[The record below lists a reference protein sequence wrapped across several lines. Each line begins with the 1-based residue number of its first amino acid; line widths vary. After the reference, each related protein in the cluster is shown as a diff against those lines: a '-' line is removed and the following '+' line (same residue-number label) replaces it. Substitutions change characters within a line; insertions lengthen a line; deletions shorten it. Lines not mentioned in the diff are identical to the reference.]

1 MRRKPGGGFRF
12 ENSERDAPRRRRV
25 RERTG
30 FSARSVRN
38 FALVAVSYTTHM
50 SRFLPVL
57 CVLLLTTAGCNR
69 GPDPA
74 TALQPVD
81 VVTGWYDAGLVE
93 GGLNK
98 LVPSISLKLRNTSD
112 QSLRSVQ
119 INAIFKRVNEA
130 EMWGEHFGWAVQ
142 GEPLPAGQTTGDIVL
157 RSGLGYTGEQPRLQM
172 LQNKEF
178 VDAKVEIFLKQG
190 SRVWAKLAEFPIERQ
205 LLTQ

>member
-1 MRRKPGGGFRF
+1 MSRLL
-12 ENSERDAPRRRRV
+12 AIL
-25 RERTG
+25 
-30 FSARSVRN
+30 
-38 FALVAVSYTTHM
+38 ALAAVSSSCDRGVDPIT
-50 SRFLPVL
+50 VL
-57 CVLLLTTAGCNR
+57 E
-69 GPDPA
+69 A
-74 TALQPVD
+74 TD
-81 VVTGWYDAGLVE
+81 VVTGWYDAGLTE
-93 GGLNK
+93 GRLNK
-98 LVPSISLKLRNTSD
+98 LVPSISLKLRNKSD
-112 QSLRSVQ
+112 DPVRSVQ

-142 GEPLPAGQTTGDIVL
+142 GSPLPPGGSTKDLVL